1 MVGRRATKRARAA
14 RPRAGA
20 RSGARYGWRGVA
32 LIAVTTVIVLL
43 VGVIE
48 APRVVRQVWS
58 LIGVHQVEAHAESIR
73 RAAAESGVDANLLA
87 AVMYAESR
95 GNVAA
100 VSSADALGL
109 FQLMPSSASD
119 AAKRL
124 KLPEP
129 TREDLLSNGELNTR
143 LAASHLAWLVR
154 NEGPDLERVLVAY
167 NAGRA
172 KLARWIRDAGSYAAW
187 RTENAARSET
197 LAYAQQVLEFRAR
210 FIERNVIEPRPIP
223 DPTPTPITPTEN
235 TTEST
240 APAGN

>member
-1 MVGRRATKRARAA
+1 MRGRRRAKRARPS
-14 RPRAGA
+14 RPRA
-20 RSGARYGWRGVA
+20 GARYGWRGVV
-32 LIAVTTVIVLL
+32 LIAVTTAIVLL

-48 APRVVRQVWS
+48 APRVVRQVWN

-73 RAAAESGVDANLLA
+73 RASLESGVDANLLA

-95 GNVAA
+95 GNVGA

-129 TREDLLSNGELNTR
+129 TREELLTDGELNTR
-143 LAASHLAWLVR
+143 LGASHLAWLVR

-172 KLARWIRDAGSYAAW
+172 MLARWIRDAGSYPAW
-187 RTENAARSET
+187 RTRYAATSET
-197 LAYAQQVLEFRAR
+197 LAYAQQVLEFRDR
-210 FIERNVIEPRPIP
+210 FIERGVIEPRP
-223 DPTPTPITPTEN
+223 TPTQDP
-235 TTEST
+235 
-240 APAGN
+240 APPGN